1 MPEQTAASTIYVID
15 SNADAR
21 QATARLLS
29 AMQFVVEEYA
39 TGEEFLAQPN
49 KERGCVIS
57 ELRLAGISGLEL
69 QAHLQRHAN
78 TLPIVFVAE
87 RASTPLVVRAMRQG
101 AVAFLDKPVSEDDL
115 WLAVREAIAE
125 NSQRLQL
132 QERNNKLRARFA
144 KLTEPE
150 MQVLQRVREGS
161 TNKEIAAKLD
171 VSIRTVESRRRRILE
186 KTSTTTFPDLIVV
199 YEQFKAAC
207 REKGPNRVPALGPSA
222 PEMPHAALNSR

>member
-1 MPEQTAASTIYVID
+1 MAEQTAASTIYVID

-21 QATARLLS
+21 QATTRLLS
-29 AMQFVVEEYA
+29 GMQFVVEEYA
-39 TGEEFLAQPN
+39 TGEEFLSQPN
-49 KERGCVIS
+49 KKVGCVIS

-69 QAHLQRHAN
+69 QAHLQRNAN

-150 MQVLQRVREGS
+150 MQVRSL
-161 TNKEIAAKLD
+161 
-171 VSIRTVESRRRRILE
+171 
-186 KTSTTTFPDLIVV
+186 TSA
-199 YEQFKAAC
+199 Y
-207 REKGPNRVPALGPSA
+207 A
-222 PEMPHAALNSR
+222 P